1 MNILIFSDTHHNTVD
16 PIEIIRCEE
25 KVDAVIHAG
34 DCEADAQAIF
44 SAYPNIPMYSVA
56 GNCDFMSSLPAE
68 RTIILGGKKIF
79 ITHGHTYNVKSGL
92 SQILKKAENYDLVV
106 FGHTHKSVI
115 EYIGNSIVVNPGSIK
130 GYPRTY
136 ARATVENNKLT
147 VSIKEL

>member
-1 MNILIFSDTHHNTVD
+1 MNILIFSDTHHNIAD
-16 PIEIIRCEE
+16 PIEIIRCEDV
-25 KVDAVIHAG
+25 VDAVIHAG

-44 SAYPNIPMYSVA
+44 SAYPNIPMYSVS
-56 GNCDFMSSLPAE
+56 GNCDFMSSSPIELE
-68 RTIILGGKKIF
+68 ITLGGKKIF

-92 SQILKKAENYDLVV
+92 SRILSKAENYDLIV

-115 EYIGNSIVVNPGSIK
+115 EYVGNAIVVNPGSIK

-136 ARATVENNKLT
+136 AKAIIEDNKLT